1 MPKPKRLDAQNV
13 MLKAFIDVTEA
24 QSKICVKML
33 NDAINKRDP
42 VLNMMALEALAKL
55 EGMVIIT
62 DVYCNNPE
70 LVQHYYDGIE
80 AGRKALNGKQ

>member
-1 MPKPKRLDAQNV
+1 MPKPKKLDAQNV
-13 MLKAFIDVTEA
+13 MLKAFLEVTEA

-33 NDAINKRDP
+33 NDAVGKHNP
-42 VLNMMALEALAKL
+42 VLNVLALEAIAKL

-70 LVQHYYDGIE
+70 LVQHYYNGID